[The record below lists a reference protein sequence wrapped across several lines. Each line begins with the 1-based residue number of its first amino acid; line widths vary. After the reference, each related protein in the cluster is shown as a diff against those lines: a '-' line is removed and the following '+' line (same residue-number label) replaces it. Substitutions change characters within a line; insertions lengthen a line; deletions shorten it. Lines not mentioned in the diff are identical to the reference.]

1 MSTSPDVVR
10 DLDVVEVLTRLTE
23 LGPPSELRAHAAREA
38 AAAVELDRALL
49 TSIVEGALSVDALHA
64 AGSPARAATT
74 AEALGACHVAIEYPL
89 VENEILRRRRA
100 RLVRLDSTRSA
111 AHYAFSDVLDWTV
124 YVVAPVVV
132 DGKVVG
138 FLHGDRLPSAPAL
151 DDGDAARLGAFAMC
165 FALAFERA
173 VLRQRLRVQHQ
184 QLRQVASWAETR
196 SSELGDLPVTLSDAD
211 EGESDPAQAGP
222 ERLRD
227 LLTRREIEV
236 LELMVHG
243 ETNAAIAREL
253 VLSAGTV
260 KFHVQNILRKL
271 HCTNRAEATSRYL
284 RLTLTR
290 TSNANRG

>member
-38 AAAVELDRALL
+38 AAAVELGRVLL
-49 TSIVEGALSVDALHA
+49 TSIVESALHVDALHV
-64 AGSPARAATT
+64 AGSPAVAATT
-74 AEALGACHVAIEYPL
+74 GQALGSCHVVVRYPL
-89 VENEILRRRRA
+89 MENEILRRRRA
-100 RLVRLDSTRSA
+100 QLVRLDSARPASQ
-111 AHYAFSDVLDWTV
+111 YAFSGVFGWAA

-132 DGKVVG
+132 EGKVVG
-138 FLHGDRLPSAPAL
+138 FLHGDRPSSGRAL
-151 DDGDAARLGAFAMC
+151 GESDAARLGAFAMC
-165 FALAFERA
+165 FAMCFERA
-173 VLRQRLRVQHQ
+173 VLRQRLRAQHE
-184 QLRQVASWAETR
+184 QLRRVANWAETR
-196 SSELGDLPVTLSDAD
+196 SSELGDVPVTLSDAD
-211 EGESDPAQAGP
+211 EGESDPAPSGP

-236 LELMVHG
+236 LELMVRG
-243 ETNAAIAREL
+243 DTNATIAREL

-290 TSNANRG
+290 TSH